1 MTGAQIPRYRIEA
14 ERVTT
19 DGADAATLMAAY
31 GNALDEWQQL
41 VLDCWL
47 GRDASG
53 RYTVTSAGL
62 AVPRQNGKNVC
73 LEGREFFGMV
83 INGEDPA
90 HRPSG
95 AHGKKSFNRLAG
107 CLPTSGTGGAG
118 AGEKHPLHQRRGVH
132 RGF

>member
-1 MTGAQIPRYRIEA
+1 MTGAQIPRYRIEP

-19 DGADAATLMAAY
+19 DGADAAALMAAY

-73 LEGREFFGMV
+73 LEGREFFGMSSTV
-83 INGEDPA
+83 RRSCTPPIRCARRKRALTGWP
-90 HRPSG
+90 
-95 AHGKKSFNRLAG
+95 G
-107 CLPTSGTGGAG
+107 CLPTSGT
-118 AGEKHPLHQRRGVH
+118 RRC
-132 RGF
+132 

>member
-1 MTGAQIPRYRIEA
+1 MTGAQIPRYRIEP

-19 DGADAATLMAAY
+19 DGADAAALMAAY

-62 AVPRQNGKNVC
+62 AVPRQNGKTC
-73 LEGREFFGMV
+73 AWR
-83 INGEDPA
+83 GESFSEWSSTVRRSCTP
-90 HRPSG
+90 PIS
-95 AHGKKSFNRLAG
+95 AHG
-107 CLPTSGTGGAG
+107 
-118 AGEKHPLHQRRGVH
+118 EKEL
-132 RGF
+132 